1 MLQSPLLQFPGFGI
15 HKSNLLKGRVVICSY
30 NQHIGSFLPGLLVGL
45 HHQSLLGSREPTL
58 SWNQLH
64 FLTPGASVGALQS
77 IVSGRLTFALRANIR
92 IRLIPRFRG
101 VCYLLCMKTALYG
114 RIVFGGAAVLFGVIA
129 LMWHDA
135 DTWQNLQHIWSLPFG
150 TIIGGCL
157 MTAQIAGGIGIQYPR
172 TARLASVV
180 LCVVYLCFSLAC
192 IPDIIAASNIYERCG
207 GSFFLFFSLLCS
219 AIALYA
225 ATEANAARA
234 VVFGRL
240 ARLGLGVCA
249 ISFTLGQILLL
260 RETAHL
266 VPKWI
271 PPNQMFWAIL
281 TTVAFGLAAIAI
293 LMNRQARLA
302 MRLMTL
308 MLALFGVMV
317 WVPHLIAHPKAH
329 FNCSECALTFLVTGA
344 AWVVADLKS
353 F

>member
-1 MLQSPLLQFPGFGI
+1 
-15 HKSNLLKGRVVICSY
+15 
-30 NQHIGSFLPGLLVGL
+30 
-45 HHQSLLGSREPTL
+45 
-58 SWNQLH
+58 
-64 FLTPGASVGALQS
+64 
-77 IVSGRLTFALRANIR
+77 
-92 IRLIPRFRG
+92 
-101 VCYLLCMKTALYG
+101 MKTASYG
-114 RIVFGGAAVLFGVIA
+114 RIVFGAAAVWFGVIA

-135 DTWQNLQHIWSLPFG
+135 DTWQNLHVFWSLPFG

-157 MTAQIAGGIGIQYPR
+157 MAALITGGIGIQYPR
-172 TARLASVV
+172 TARLSAVV
-180 LCVVYLCFSLAC
+180 LVIVYLCFSLAC
-192 IPDIIAASNIYERCG
+192 IPGIIAAENIYDRFG
-207 GSFFLFFSLLCS
+207 GSFFLFFSLLCG

-240 ARLGLGVCA
+240 AGLGLGVCA
-249 ISFTLGQILLL
+249 ISFTLGQALLL
-260 RETAHL
+260 RDTASL

-293 LMNRQARLA
+293 LINRQARLA
-302 MRLMTL
+302 IRLMTL

-317 WVPHLIAHPKAH
+317 WVPRLIAHPKAH
-329 FNCSECALTFLVTGA
+329 FNWSECVLTFLITGA

>member
-1 MLQSPLLQFPGFGI
+1 
-15 HKSNLLKGRVVICSY
+15 
-30 NQHIGSFLPGLLVGL
+30 
-45 HHQSLLGSREPTL
+45 
-58 SWNQLH
+58 
-64 FLTPGASVGALQS
+64 
-77 IVSGRLTFALRANIR
+77 
-92 IRLIPRFRG
+92 
-101 VCYLLCMKTALYG
+101 MKTASYG
-114 RIVFGGAAVLFGVIA
+114 RIFFGASAVLFGVIA
-129 LMWHDA
+129 LVWHDA
-135 DTWQNLQHIWSLPFG
+135 ATWQNLQHIWSLPFG

-157 MTAQIAGGIGIQYPR
+157 MAALIAGGIGIQYPR
-172 TARLASVV
+172 AARLSAVV
-180 LCVVYLCFSLAC
+180 LVIVYLCFSLAC
-192 IPDIIAASNIYERCG
+192 IPGIIAAENIYDRFG
-207 GSFFLFFSLLCS
+207 GSFFLFFSLLCG

-249 ISFTLGQILLL
+249 ISFTLGQALLL
-260 RETAHL
+260 RDTASL

-293 LMNRQARLA
+293 LINRQARLA
-302 MRLMTL
+302 IRLMTL

-317 WVPHLIAHPKAH
+317 WVPRLIAHPKAH
-329 FNCSECALTFLVTGA
+329 FNWSECVLTFLITGA